1 MRHKSVNRQDL
12 SKNQF
17 KRRIGN
23 LEEIKLAGETMQTKL
38 SALERVQLAKQ
49 LENFKSCDCSHGRPR
64 TQNSGS
70 SNHRAL
76 SGGQPERN
84 TTKHPRFASPWR
96 RVDQTT
102 EHSVDTP
109 QHIMTRI
116 VIPKNEK
123 QTVYQIAVTETGGS
137 SRWMRLFIYA
147 QFNNKLI
154 SSIISELRMFLLF
167 WSYNLAI
174 ACP

>member
-1 MRHKSVNRQDL
+1 M
-12 SKNQF
+12 QF

-23 LEEIKLAGETMQTKL
+23 LEEIKLEGESMQTKL
-38 SALERVQLAKQ
+38 SAQERVQLAKQ
-49 LENFKSCDCSHGRPR
+49 LDNFKSCDCSHGRPR

-70 SNHRAL
+70 CNYRAL
-76 SGGQPERN
+76 SSQPGRN
-84 TTKHPRFASPWR
+84 TTKQPRLASPWR

-109 QHIMTRI
+109 QHILTRI

-137 SRWMRLFIYA
+137 SR
-147 QFNNKLI
+147 
-154 SSIISELRMFLLF
+154 
-167 WSYNLAI
+167 
-174 ACP
+174 